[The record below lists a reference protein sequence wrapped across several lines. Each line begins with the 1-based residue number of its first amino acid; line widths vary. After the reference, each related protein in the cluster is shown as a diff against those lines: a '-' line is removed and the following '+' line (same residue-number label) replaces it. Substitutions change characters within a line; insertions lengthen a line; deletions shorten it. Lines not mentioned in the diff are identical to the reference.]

1 MSAPRR
7 CNDNW
12 SWVHVQLLAGPPQ
25 HVHQSKSSPS
35 KAGYITEKEALKS
48 FIECVRERRVGGWWY
63 QILEELLLFSKPTC
77 ANCISSASLL
87 PSAGVWIHLVT
98 LKLLCKVHLSPR
110 GACPHDAQQPQL
122 GGAWHGKR
130 QMVTEPWSI
139 QGHDLGQQ
147 AVPHPLR
154 NGFQKG
160 GR

>member
-77 ANCISSASLL
+77 ANCISSAIRWCLDTPCHLEASLQGTFISKRCMSSRCAAA
-87 PSAGVWIHLVT
+87 PAGRSL
-98 LKLLCKVHLSPR
+98 
-110 GACPHDAQQPQL
+110 
-122 GGAWHGKR
+122 AWEETDGDRALEHSR
-130 QMVTEPWSI
+130 
-139 QGHDLGQQ
+139 
-147 AVPHPLR
+147 A
-154 NGFQKG
+154 
-160 GR
+160 